1 MKDEMLMFKKNAL
14 LGNISAEPLCQA
26 YKQAW
31 RMCGDDKEMLVKLAL
46 KQQSIPYL
54 SHACYESMGLTKEY
68 ILSNFGELINGKR
81 IFENVEGVDGYT
93 YQLYVGYDK
102 DFEITA
108 DVTSLMWCDGSQIV
122 IPQTKCPTLYI
133 SNSSDV
139 HISCDGFNSP
149 RIYLFDDSCVT
160 IDDSDENTDIIVYKY
175 SDKAAVEEGKYC
187 FGKVK
192 VFNKELRL

>member
-1 MKDEMLMFKKNAL
+1 MDELLEFKKNAI
-14 LGNISAEPLCQA
+14 LGKISGQPLCEEYRA
-26 YKQAW
+26 ALRK
-31 RMCGDDKEMLVKLAL
+31 CGNNKELLVRLAL
-46 KQQSIPYL
+46 MQQCTPYL
-54 SHACYESMGLTKEY
+54 SHACYENMGLTKEY
-68 ILSNFGELINGKR
+68 ILNNFGELINGKR
-81 IFENVEGVDGYT
+81 TFSDVEGVSGYT

-102 DFEITA
+102 DFKITA

-122 IPQTKCPTLYI
+122 IPQIKCPTLYI

-160 IDDSDENTDIIVYKY
+160 IGDSDENTDIIVYKY
-175 SDKAAVEEGKYC
+175 DSRAIVDVGKFC
-187 FGKVK
+187 LGKVK